1 MSVTARGPAR
11 EAWRREQLSK
21 AHSASP
27 RPQRFRAVDAVK
39 LAKQE
44 LETTG
49 PMVKAGRLRLASVLD
64 DGSGRDTGPV
74 LHDGFY
80 KLAATV
86 TRPEPSLRQKATN
99 LQKSLEMQLERLR
112 VAAGKDVQSLVDPPL
127 DPDANTALPAIEGE
141 KHSDTFITQEEP
153 SVEASFGLQLVSAA
167 PCESAST
174 AISRAQLARQELELC
189 VEILQSYARE
199 TSSDCRERRAFLNST
214 ASTAAVSIQKLSE
227 VVQRQSEEALDA
239 ERRIGELKAKIT
251 ELEEDTDG
259 LRRVVQQM
267 LKDEAELRKQNEETV
282 AEVNERQQQ
291 LTEAEHRSDHL
302 SVQLHKAM
310 EKIHLQEELQRNA
323 KEKLRDGANSPM
335 MHFTTFVLGPDQVPS
350 GSAVN
355 ISGESNKV
363 ERTRTDKSHSGM
375 CRSTSGHSTR
385 NSLVSGHAG
394 PAGHMPPE
402 LAGSQSNSQVLSRS
416 VTPDMMA
423 ESSSDEDRNLPMV
436 KKTSSRRQ
444 MSQESLDSEAS
455 AEPPRPSP
463 LAVSFPALVPYLDF
477 QKDAESNKIKAQTA
491 ALNQDHLEKHMM
503 MLQEERQKHI
513 EQNKLLQQAVDS
525 TLERL
530 LVWVQAAFDSLRD
543 FGPQSVQQDATA
555 LATIRDM
562 LAWLAERTCKA
573 WIEASANLPQVL
585 YSHEERVRQALEL
598 AEKDSSLTGNSRN
611 EVEELRKALQE
622 QTERV
627 EELERQVQAA
637 AQEHRASPSQG
648 ISALQAGSLEQD
660 VADPAQELAGRSLS
674 LDLDPERREV
684 PATEMELPA
693 EVGPEALEEVKET
706 EDQQPEECD
715 AGRAAALEAEQEA
728 QRMRLFRCPFA
739 EGVDLTYVKRDRQFP
754 YSNMEDPEENKR
766 LGRRQL
772 RHWISEVY
780 AAKRLEDR
788 RRDKAKVPRR
798 QMHFIMQEMLRR
810 QVGVKS
816 LVHQRSWQL
825 LEAVCEHAVA
835 DVAVGLFAD
844 FLDGTRDLDEL
855 SFYLYCS
862 HLIATV
868 PEEAQVLPPSR
879 VPMGY
884 VSESRCLRLVELL
897 FSDLPKAKTVVQE
910 EIEKQVPL
918 PGWAV
923 GTVGTVGSTA
933 MSSLEDLSYMSFD
946 ESLANTR
953 CIEADAL
960 CRALLEGWRVCCL
973 LLSKSMP
980 HFSWRDTILAF
991 IQADVHSR
999 GWLDPHEVQKAEIPP
1014 AARKS
1019 RSLDDTVALTD
1030 HTSLGAFVFRIVQH
1044 LGGLTEASLKEDVVA
1059 ETTALEF
1066 PGQKEQQICFQLC
1079 LAAFRSLERS
1089 LGVYLKWLLHSE
1101 EPRDRSVYRSV
1112 TGRIF
1117 AVRRAIR
1124 LGRAWPL
1131 MHNLRSLLVL
1141 LLSHQFD
1148 LQLTR
1153 EEAQPEHVGW
1163 ELTALLHVLRE
1174 SWRRGASGVGPDFG
1188 TELEE
1193 VGENELRDEVPELP
1207 ESASPQSAQSPVP
1220 LTGRERPPLGP
1231 SVSFTV
1237 GQKLACD

>member
-44 LETTG
+44 LEATG
-49 PMVKAGRLRLASVLD
+49 PILKAGRLRLASVLD

-99 LQKSLEMQLERLR
+99 LQKSLEMRLERLR
-112 VAAGKDVQSLVDPPL
+112 VAAGQEVQSLVDPL
-127 DPDANTALPAIEGE
+127 DPDVNTAPAIEGE
-141 KHSDTFITQEEP
+141 KQSDTFITQEEH
-153 SVEASFGLQLVSAA
+153 SVEASCGLQLVSAA
-167 PCESAST
+167 PCETASVSS

-251 ELEEDTDG
+251 ELEEDTEG

-302 SVQLHKAM
+302 SVSLHKAM
-310 EKIHLQEELQRNA
+310 EKIHLQEELQRDA
-323 KEKLRDGANSPM
+323 REKLRDGANSPM
-335 MHFTTFVLGPDQVPS
+335 MHFTSFVLGPDQVPS
-350 GSAVN
+350 VSGAN
-355 ISGESNKV
+355 ISGEIGKM
-363 ERTRTDKSHSGM
+363 ERTRTDKSQVM
-375 CRSTSGHSTR
+375 CRSISGHSR
-385 NSLVSGHAG
+385 NSMMS
-394 PAGHMPPE
+394 AGHMPPDF
-402 LAGSQSNSQVLSRS
+402 AASQSLKSQLLSRS

-444 MSQESLDSEAS
+444 MSQESSDSEAS
-455 AEPPRPSP
+455 AEPRPSP

-491 ALNQDHLEKHMM
+491 AQNQDHLEKHMM

-543 FGPQSVQQDATA
+543 FGPTSVQQDATA

-598 AEKDSSLTGNSRN
+598 AEKDSSLSGNSRN

-637 AQEHRASPSQG
+637 AQEHRASPGQG
-648 ISALQAGSLEQD
+648 ISALQACSLEQD
-660 VADPAQELAGRSLS
+660 LAEPAEPGRSLS
-674 LDLDPERREV
+674 LDPASPERRGFLSAAE
-684 PATEMELPA
+684 TELP
-693 EVGPEALEEVKET
+693 EVGQGVAPEEVKET

-754 YSNMEDPEENKR
+754 YTNTEDPEENKR

-788 RRDKAKVPRR
+788 RRDKAKAPRR

-810 QVGVKS
+810 QHGVKS
-816 LVHQRSWQL
+816 LVQQRSWQL
-825 LEAVCEHAVA
+825 LEAVAEHAS

-862 HLIATV
+862 HLITTV
-868 PEEAQVLPPSR
+868 PEEAQASPPSR
-879 VPMGY
+879 VPLGY

-923 GTVGTVGSTA
+923 GTVGPVGTP
-933 MSSLEDLSYMSFD
+933 MTSLEDLSYMSFD

-991 IQADVHSR
+991 IQEDVHSR
-999 GWLDPHEVQKAEIPP
+999 GWLDPHEVQKAEFHP
-1014 AARKS
+1014 ALARKS
-1019 RSLDDTVALTD
+1019 RSRDTVALTD
-1030 HTSLGAFVFRIVQH
+1030 QTSLGAFVFRIVQH

-1059 ETTALEF
+1059 ETALEF
-1066 PGQKEQQICFQLC
+1066 PQKEQQICFQLC
-1079 LAAFRSLERS
+1079 LASFRSLERS

-1117 AVRRAIR
+1117 AVRRAIG

-1174 SWRRGASGVGPDFG
+1174 SWRRGASPGLGPDFG

-1193 VGENELRDEVPELP
+1193 VGESEPQDQVPELL
-1207 ESASPQSAQSPVP
+1207 ASSSVSSPVP
-1220 LTGRERPPLGP
+1220 RERPPTGGP

-1237 GQKLACD
+1237 GQTLACEE